1 MRLIVRIVHLVALAA
16 LAPTNLEA
24 ASQPL
29 FFENFDGG
37 GFVMAPVSGG
47 FTGYTHTQSVEGF
60 SGLGTGTNVVSGL
73 YLHNDTGDNFTNS
86 PSLKSTIQLSG
97 LPAHTGIEL
106 KFLLAIIDTW
116 DGNVGDFFHVDV
128 DGTSVFKETF
138 YNGGSSQPQSYN
150 PPLGVAIERNVNRA
164 VEGWLDSLYNMGL
177 DTQHFGMIPHT
188 ASTLRIDFYAD
199 GPNWNR
205 PANESW
211 AIDNVAVNLV
221 PEPSGATLAIIGA
234 CALCLRRRI
243 SRLRGYRF
251 LCAK

>member
-1 MRLIVRIVHLVALAA
+1 MRLIVRIVPFVALAA

-24 ASQPL
+24 PSQPL

-37 GFVMAPVSGG
+37 GFVMVPVSGG

-116 DGNVGDFFHVDV
+116 DGNGDFFHVD
-128 DGTSVFKETF
+128 
-138 YNGGSSQPQSYN
+138 
-150 PPLGVAIERNVNRA
+150 
-164 VEGWLDSLYNMGL
+164 
-177 DTQHFGMIPHT
+177 
-188 ASTLRIDFYAD
+188 
-199 GPNWNR
+199 
-205 PANESW
+205 
-211 AIDNVAVNLV
+211 
-221 PEPSGATLAIIGA
+221 
-234 CALCLRRRI
+234 
-243 SRLRGYRF
+243 
-251 LCAK
+251 

>member
-1 MRLIVRIVHLVALAA
+1 MRKTAHAALAIALAA
-16 LAPTNLEA
+16 LVPTNLQA
-24 ASQPL
+24 ANQPL

-37 GFVMAPVSGG
+37 GFVVAPASGG
-47 FTGYTHTQSVEGF
+47 FTGYTHTQSVENF

-73 YLHNDTGDNFTNS
+73 YLHNGTGDNFTNS
-86 PSLKSTIQLSG
+86 PSLKSTIQISG

-116 DGNVGDFFHVDV
+116 DGNGGDFFHVDV
-128 DGTSVFKETF
+128 DGTSIFKETF
-138 YNGGSSQPQSYN
+138 YNGGGSQSQSYN
-150 PPLGVAIERNVNRA
+150 PPPGVTVEHNVNRA
-164 VEGWLDSLYNMGL
+164 VEGSLDSLYNMGL

-221 PEPSGATLAIIGA
+221 PEPSGAVLAIIGA
-234 CALCLRRRI
+234 CGLYLGRHI
-243 SRLRGYRF
+243 WLHG
-251 LCAK
+251 

>member
-1 MRLIVRIVHLVALAA
+1 MRETARIALAIA
-16 LAPTNLEA
+16 LSALVPTNLPA

-37 GFVMAPVSGG
+37 GFVTVPASGG

-60 SGLGTGTNVVSGL
+60 NGLGTGTNVVSGL

-116 DGNVGDFFHVDV
+116 DGNGGDFFHVDV
-128 DGTSVFKETF
+128 DGTSIFKETF
-138 YNGGSSQPQSYN
+138 YNGSGSPSQSYN
-150 PPLGVAIERNVNRA
+150 PPPGVTIEHNVNRA
-164 VEGWLDSLYNMGL
+164 VESSLDSLYNMGL

-188 ASTLRIDFYAD
+188 ASTLRVDFYAD

-211 AIDNVAVNLV
+211 AIDNVTVNLV
-221 PEPSGATLAIIGA
+221 PEPSGAALAIIGA
-234 CALCLRRRI
+234 CALGLGRRI
-243 SRLRGYRF
+243 RRLRGYRL
-251 LCAK
+251 LCAS

>member
-1 MRLIVRIVHLVALAA
+1 MQESLMRRFTRLAVVIALATVPA
-16 LAPTNLEA
+16 DVGA

-37 GFVMAPVSGG
+37 GFVVAPASGG

-97 LPAHTGIEL
+97 LPAHTGIEI

-138 YNGGSSQPQSYN
+138 YNGTGPQSQSYN
-150 PPLGVAIERNVNRA
+150 PPPGVTIE
-164 VEGWLDSLYNMGL
+164 
-177 DTQHFGMIPHT
+177 
-188 ASTLRIDFYAD
+188 
-199 GPNWNR
+199 
-205 PANESW
+205 
-211 AIDNVAVNLV
+211 
-221 PEPSGATLAIIGA
+221 
-234 CALCLRRRI
+234 
-243 SRLRGYRF
+243 
-251 LCAK
+251 